1 VCDVA
6 LAPHVAV
13 TYAGPSQMRRI
24 STSAANAMAAKIAPS
39 LKAFWVDA
47 DGIILPY
54 VTVMLVVIVGVAV
67 LALDGS
73 RYMSLQTQLQNG
85 ADALALA
92 GAAELDRTP
101 TAIERAN
108 KAIGFRCEANSSTC
122 QPIAG
127 GHGLVSNWSL
137 FGSGSDRNVRVAG
150 IRFLRSLPVHDRD
163 PILPGNVTSDPTQA
177 AFVEVTVKAVGLP
190 TILPASFFGGSNL
203 LTVGA
208 QAVAGFDQVVCDFTP
223 IFVCNP
229 FETPGMSYQQATAAL
244 VNASHD
250 PAAQRKLIR
259 LASTQE
265 KGAFGRGD
273 FGYLT
278 PTSGSLPTHF
288 CGPLTGA
295 GLGQA
300 LAASRP
306 PICLRLSGVDLQ
318 PGNDQVAMDGL
329 NTRFD
334 IYASG
339 FDSCKDNYVA
349 DVNVRKGYTT
359 LGNANWC
366 EANPS
371 GRNWPIAD
379 AYAAALP
386 VDQNMILGSESDD
399 ETEDQAQ
406 DQGQNQARALNTT
419 VPIGNGIWDCAGYW
433 RIAHFGGPGRNLPPP
448 GCTEAATISR
458 FSVYQ
463 YEFNYISDR
472 SSGWEIGAP
481 QCNPLGIKNR
491 RVLNAAIINCGSSRV
506 AVRPN
511 ARDVP
516 VAGFGKFFLTLP
528 ATASAGPYAEFLGL
542 IKPTDS
548 VNHDIVQLY
557 R

>member
-1 VCDVA
+1 MITIASYSSLHAD
-6 LAPHVAV
+6 
-13 TYAGPSQMRRI
+13 PSKMRI
-24 STSAANAMAAKIAPS
+24 SAIAWNMVAAKIEQS
-39 LKAFWVDA
+39 IKAFWGDT
-47 DGIILPY
+47 DGVILPY
-54 VTVMLVVIVGVAV
+54 VTVMLVVIVGVSV

-108 KAIGFRCEANSSTC
+108 KAIGFRCEVKSSTC
-122 QPIAG
+122 QPIAD
-127 GHGLVSNWSL
+127 GHALVSNWAL
-137 FGSGSDRNVRVAG
+137 FGSEPDRNVRVAG
-150 IRFLRSLPVHDRD
+150 ISFLRSLPVRDSD

-177 AFVEVTVKAVGLP
+177 AFVEVTVKPIGLP
-190 TILPASFFGGSNL
+190 TILPASLFGGSNL

-229 FETPGMSYQQATAAL
+229 FEEPGMSYQQATAAL
-244 VNASHD
+244 VKASHD
-250 PAAQRKLIR
+250 PAAQRRLIR
-259 LASTQE
+259 LAGTQE
-265 KGAFGRGD
+265 NTGAFGGGD

-278 PTSGSLPTHF
+278 PTTGSWPTNF
-288 CGPLTGA
+288 CGPIEG
-295 GLGQA
+295 GGIGQA
-300 LAASRP
+300 MAASRP
-306 PICLRLSGVDLQ
+306 PTCLRLSGVDLQ
-318 PGNDQVAMDGL
+318 PGNDQAAMNGL

-339 FDSCKDNYVA
+339 FDSCKENYVS
-349 DVNVRKGYTT
+349 DVNVRKGYVT

-366 EANPS
+366 DAKPS
-371 GRNWPIAD
+371 GNNWPVPD

-386 VDQNMILGSESDD
+386 VDKNMLTANDTEEDD
-399 ETEDQAQ
+399 ET
-406 DQGQNQARALNTT
+406 QGQVRRLNTS
-419 VPIGNGIWDCAGYW
+419 VAIGTGTWDCAGYW
-433 RIAHFGGPGRNLPPP
+433 RVAHSAGPGRDLAPP

-458 FSVYQ
+458 YSVYQ

-472 SSGWEIGAP
+472 SPGLEIGAP

-491 RVLNAAIINCGSSRV
+491 RVLNAAIINCGSSPV
-506 AVRPN
+506 AVRRN

-528 ATASAGPYAEFLGL
+528 ATARAGPYAEFLGL
-542 IKPTDS
+542 IKPTES
-548 VNHDIVQLY
+548 INHDMVQLY